1 MSVFGSLGYK
11 IAHASTIPSLGNQ
24 DLRALQDLI
33 TREKEV
39 VASYVLPT
47 LSTDLQQT
55 THGCCP
61 NDRIQRLSGELAR
74 ANEALKA
81 WGQVEG
87 LDLGVSFV
95 SWNDSMYE

>member
-1 MSVFGSLGYK
+1 MFGSLSHK

-47 LSTDLQQT
+47 LSIDLQYM

-61 NDRIQRLSGELAR
+61 NDRIQRLSSELAR
-74 ANEALKA
+74 ANEALKV
-81 WGQVEG
+81 WGQGEG

-95 SWNDSMYE
+95 PWDDLVDV

>member
-1 MSVFGSLGYK
+1 MFGSLSHK

-39 VASYVLPT
+39 VASYVSSTVFYRPPADDSRL
-47 LSTDLQQT
+47 LS
-55 THGCCP
+55 

-81 WGQVEG
+81 WGQGEG
-87 LDLGVSFV
+87 LDLGVSFGP
-95 SWNDSMYE
+95 ETT